1 MGLATDSRERI
12 VKKVIA
18 VVIAI
23 VSLSVAAAAFL
34 PSSQKTLISKIF
46 VEPTYNSLSGREG
59 NDGEILVV
67 KIDDTVSARPQI
79 GINRADVVYIEQVEG
94 GLTRLAAVY
103 SSEIPTL
110 IGPIRSA
117 RISDIEI
124 LAQYGRVVF
133 AYSGAQSKLLPVIS
147 AANLN
152 DYGAQR
158 QSPTIYTRDESRT
171 APTNMV
177 LRADLLLEKV
187 HGDGREIATSHS
199 AGWNFGDLPAGGTAI
214 SEAKLSWPAASYELK
229 WSKEENR
236 WLIFNNGIA
245 NMSADGVQHGPT
257 TFLIQ
262 MVEILPS
269 EYGDKFGGVTPYSKT
284 VGTGTGFV
292 LRDGKYFPATWSRP
306 DELSGTTWTA
316 LDGSELP
323 FARGQIWIAL
333 TEKNPQFTL
342 DSAPVK

>member
-1 MGLATDSRERI
+1 MKKLLSVVLALL
-12 VKKVIA
+12 
-18 VVIAI
+18 
-23 VSLSVAAAAFL
+23 SLSIAAVAFL
-34 PSSQKTLISKIF
+34 PASQKSLISGIF

-59 NDGEILVV
+59 SDGEILVV

-79 GINRADVVYIEQVEG
+79 GIDRADVVYIEQVEG
-94 GLTRLAAVY
+94 GLTRLAAVF

-133 AYSGAQSKLLPVIS
+133 AYSGAQSKMLPVIS

-152 DYGAQR
+152 DFGAQR

-171 APTNMV
+171 SPTNMV

-187 HGDGREIATSHS
+187 RSDGREIAKSRS
-199 AGWNFGDLPAGGTAI
+199 VGWNFGDLPTGGVAI
-214 SEAKLSWPAASYELK
+214 TGAKISWPAATYDLT
-229 WSKEENR
+229 WSIEEER
-236 WLIFNNGIA
+236 WLISNNGVP
-245 NMSADGVQHGPT
+245 NMSASGSQHGPT
-257 TFLIQ
+257 TFVIQ
-262 MVEILPS
+262 IVEILPS

-306 DELSGTTWTA
+306 DELSGTTWQA
-316 LDGSELP
+316 LDGSELA
-323 FARGQIWIAL
+323 FARGQVWVAL
-333 TEKNPQFTL
+333 TEKNPQFAL

>member
-1 MGLATDSRERI
+1 M
-12 VKKVIA
+12 KKVFTVFVALI
-18 VVIAI
+18 
-23 VSLSVAAAAFL
+23 SLSIAAVAFL
-34 PSSQKTLISKIF
+34 PASQKSLISEIF

-59 NDGEILVV
+59 TDGEVLAV
-67 KIDDTVSARPQI
+67 KIDDSVSARPQI
-79 GINRADVVYIEQVEG
+79 GIDRADVVYIEQVEG
-94 GLTRLAAVY
+94 GLTRLAAIF

-158 QSPTIYTRDESRT
+158 QSPTIYTRDELRT
-171 APTNMV
+171 SPTNMV

-187 HGDGREIATSHS
+187 RSDGREIATSRS
-199 AGWNFGDLPAGGTAI
+199 VGWNFGELPIGGTAI
-214 SEAKLSWPAASYELK
+214 TEATVNWPAASYEVK
-229 WSKEENR
+229 WSPEEER
-236 WLIFNNGIA
+236 WLIFNKGVA
-245 NMSADGVQHGPT
+245 NMSASGGQHGPT
-257 TFLIQ
+257 NFLIQ
-262 MVEILPS
+262 IVEIVPS
-269 EYGDKFGGVTPYSKT
+269 EYGDKFGGVTPLSKT
-284 VGTGTGFV
+284 VGSGSGFL

-306 DELSGTTWTA
+306 DELSGTTWLA

>member
-1 MGLATDSRERI
+1 M
-12 VKKVIA
+12 KKILTIFVAIIS
-18 VVIAI
+18 IAI
-23 VSLSVAAAAFL
+23 AAVAFL
-34 PSSQKTLISKIF
+34 PTSQKSLISEIF

-59 NDGEILVV
+59 SDGEILVV
-67 KIDDTVSARPQI
+67 KIDDTTAARPQI
-79 GINRADVVYIEQVEG
+79 GIDRADIVYIEQVEG
-94 GLTRLAAVY
+94 GLTRLAAVF

-133 AYSGAQSKLLPVIS
+133 AYSGAQSKLLPVIG

-187 HGDGREIATSHS
+187 RSDGREIATSRS
-199 AGWNFGDLPAGGTAI
+199 VGWEFGNLPDGGI
-214 SEAKLSWPAASYELK
+214 SIIDAKLSWPAASYELK
-229 WSKEENR
+229 WSAEEER
-236 WLIFNNGIA
+236 WLLFNNGIP
-245 NMSADGVQHGPT
+245 NMSASGIQHGPT

-262 MVEILPS
+262 LVEIVPS
-269 EYGDKFGGVTPYSKT
+269 EYGDKLGGVTPLSKT
-284 VGTGTGFV
+284 VGSGTGFV

-306 DELSGTTWTA
+306 NELSGTSWRA

-323 FARGQIWIAL
+323 FARGQVWIAL

>member
-1 MGLATDSRERI
+1 MKKIFTIVLAL
-12 VKKVIA
+12 
-18 VVIAI
+18 
-23 VSLSVAAAAFL
+23 VSLSIAAVAFL
-34 PSSQKTLISKIF
+34 PASQKSFISNIF

-59 NDGEILVV
+59 IDGEILVV

-79 GINRADVVYIEQVEG
+79 GIDRADVVYIEQVEG
-94 GLTRLAAVY
+94 GLTRLAAVF

-124 LAQYGRVVF
+124 LAPYGRVVF
-133 AYSGAQSKLLPVIS
+133 AYSGAQSKMLPVIS

-171 APTNMV
+171 SPTNMV

-187 HGDGREIATSHS
+187 RSDGREIAQSRTV
-199 AGWNFGDLPAGGTAI
+199 GWTFGDLPNGGTAI
-214 SEAKLSWPAASYELK
+214 TEAKINWPAASYEVK
-229 WSKEENR
+229 WSPTEER
-236 WLIFNNGIA
+236 WLIFNNGVP
-245 NMSADGVQHGPT
+245 NMSATGTQHGPT
-257 TFLIQ
+257 TFVIQ
-262 MVEILPS
+262 DVEILPS

-284 VGTGTGFV
+284 IGTGTGFV
-292 LRDGKYFPATWSRP
+292 LRDGQYFAATWSRP
-306 DELSGTTWTA
+306 DELSGTTWRT

-323 FARGQIWIAL
+323 FARGQVWIAL

-342 DSAPVK
+342 DSAPTSP

>member
-1 MGLATDSRERI
+1 M
-12 VKKVIA
+12 KKVFT
-18 VVIAI
+18 VFVAI
-23 VSLSVAAAAFL
+23 FSLSIAALAFL
-34 PSSQKTLISKIF
+34 PGPQKSLIKNIF

-59 NDGEILVV
+59 GDGEILVV
-67 KIDDTVSARPQI
+67 KIDDTLSARPQI
-79 GINRADVVYIEQVEG
+79 GLDRADIVYIEQVEG
-94 GLTRLAAVY
+94 GLTRLAAVF

-117 RISDIEI
+117 RISDIDI

-171 APTNMV
+171 SPTNMV
-177 LRADLLLEKV
+177 LRGDLLLDKV
-187 HGDGREIATSHS
+187 HSDGRDVATSRS
-199 AGWNFGDLPAGGTAI
+199 VGWDFGDLPDGGIAI
-214 SEAKLSWPAASYELK
+214 TDVKLSWPAASYELK
-229 WSKEENR
+229 WSKEEER
-236 WLIFNNGIA
+236 WLVFNNGIA
-245 NMSADGVQHGPT
+245 NMSASGVQHGPT

-262 MVEILPS
+262 NVEIVPS
-269 EYGDKFGGVTPYSKT
+269 EYGDKLGGVTPLSKT
-284 VGTGTGFV
+284 VGSGTGFV

-306 DELSGTTWTA
+306 DELAGTTWLA

-323 FARGQIWIAL
+323 FARGQVWIAL

-342 DSAPVK
+342 ESAPTTK

>member
-1 MGLATDSRERI
+1 
-12 VKKVIA
+12 V
-18 VVIAI
+18 
-23 VSLSVAAAAFL
+23 
-34 PSSQKTLISKIF
+34 
-46 VEPTYNSLSGREG
+46 
-59 NDGEILVV
+59 ILVV

-79 GINRADVVYIEQVEG
+79 GIDRADVVYIEQVEG
-94 GLTRLAAVY
+94 GLTRLAAVF

-133 AYSGAQSKLLPVIS
+133 AYSGAQSKMLPVIS

-171 APTNMV
+171 SPTNMV

-187 HGDGREIATSHS
+187 RSDGREIAKSRS
-199 AGWNFGDLPAGGTAI
+199 VGWNFGDLPTGGVAI
-214 SEAKLSWPAASYELK
+214 TGAKISWPAAAYDLT
-229 WSKEENR
+229 WSIQEER
-236 WLIFNNGIA
+236 WLISNNGIP
-245 NMSADGVQHGPT
+245 NMSATGSQHGPA
-257 TFLIQ
+257 TFVIQ
-262 MVEILPS
+262 IVEILPS

-306 DELSGTTWTA
+306 DELSGTRWQA
-316 LDGSELP
+316 LDGSELA
-323 FARGQIWIAL
+323 FARGQVWIAL
-333 TEKNPQFTL
+333 TEKNPQFAL

>member
-1 MGLATDSRERI
+1 M
-12 VKKVIA
+12 KKVFTVFVALI
-18 VVIAI
+18 
-23 VSLSVAAAAFL
+23 SLLIAAASFL
-34 PSSQKTLISKIF
+34 PTSQKSLVSDIF

-59 NDGEILVV
+59 SDGEILVA

-79 GINRADVVYIEQVEG
+79 GIDRADIVYIEQVEG
-94 GLTRLAAVY
+94 GLTRLAVVY

-147 AANLN
+147 SANLN

-187 HGDGREIATSHS
+187 HSDGREIATSRS
-199 AGWNFGDLPAGGTAI
+199 IGWIFGDLPTGGTAI
-214 SEAKLSWPAASYELK
+214 TGAKMSWPAASYDIT
-229 WSKEENR
+229 WSIEEER
-236 WLIFNNGIA
+236 WLISNNGIP
-245 NMSADGVQHGPT
+245 NMSASGSQHGPT
-257 TFLIQ
+257 TFVIQ
-262 MVEILPS
+262 LVEIFPS

-306 DELSGTTWTA
+306 DELSGTTWRA

-323 FARGQIWIAL
+323 FARGQVWIAL

-342 DSAPVK
+342 DSVLTKE

>member
-1 MGLATDSRERI
+1 M
-12 VKKVIA
+12 KKTFSVFVA
-18 VVIAI
+18 LL
-23 VSLSVAAAAFL
+23 SLSVAAIAFL
-34 PSSQKTLISKIF
+34 PASQKGAISEIF

-59 NDGEILVV
+59 SDGEILAV
-67 KIDDTVSARPQI
+67 KIDDTVAARPQI
-79 GINRADVVYIEQVEG
+79 GIDRADVIYIEQVEG
-94 GLTRLAAVY
+94 GLTRLAALF

-133 AYSGAQSKLLPVIS
+133 AYSGAQSKMLPVIS

-171 APTNMV
+171 APTDMV

-187 HGDGREIATSHS
+187 RSDGREVATSRS
-199 AGWNFGDLPAGGTAI
+199 AGWIFGDLPKGGI
-214 SEAKLSWPAASYELK
+214 SITGAKLSWPATSYDLK
-229 WSKEENR
+229 WSSKEER
-236 WLIFNNGIA
+236 WLISNNGVA
-245 NMSADGVQHGPT
+245 NMSASGVQHGPT
-257 TFLIQ
+257 TFVIQ
-262 MVEILPS
+262 TVEILPS

-284 VGTGTGFV
+284 VGSGTGFI

-306 DELSGTTWTA
+306 DEFSGTTWRA
-316 LDGSELP
+316 LDGSELA
-323 FARGQIWIAL
+323 FARGQVWIAL

>member
-1 MGLATDSRERI
+1 M
-12 VKKVIA
+12 KKVFTVFVALI
-18 VVIAI
+18 
-23 VSLSVAAAAFL
+23 SLSIAAVAFL
-34 PSSQKTLISKIF
+34 PASQKSLISAIF

-59 NDGEILVV
+59 IDGEILAV
-67 KIDDTVSARPQI
+67 KIDDSISARPQI
-79 GINRADVVYIEQVEG
+79 GIDRADIVYIEQVEG
-94 GLTRLAAVY
+94 GLTRLAAIF

-171 APTNMV
+171 SPTNMV

-187 HGDGREIATSHS
+187 RSDGREIATSRS
-199 AGWNFGDLPAGGTAI
+199 VGWNFGDLPIGGTAI
-214 SEAKLSWPAASYELK
+214 TEAKLSWPAASYEVK
-229 WSKEENR
+229 WSKEESR
-236 WLIFNNGIA
+236 WLIFNNGVP
-245 NMSADGVQHGPT
+245 NMSAPGGQHGPA

-262 MVEILPS
+262 NVEIVPS
-269 EYGDKFGGVTPYSKT
+269 EYGDKFGGVTPLSKT
-284 VGTGTGFV
+284 VGSGTGFL

-306 DELSGTTWTA
+306 DELSGTTWLA

>member
-1 MGLATDSRERI
+1 M
-12 VKKVIA
+12 KKVLTVCVALISLSIA
-18 VVIAI
+18 VV
-23 VSLSVAAAAFL
+23 AFL
-34 PSSQKTLISKIF
+34 PASQKSLFADIF

-59 NDGEILVV
+59 SDGEILAV
-67 KIDDTVSARPQI
+67 KIDDSVSARPQI
-79 GINRADVVYIEQVEG
+79 GIDRADIVYIEQVEG
-94 GLTRLAAVY
+94 GLTRLAAIF

-171 APTNMV
+171 SPTNMV

-187 HGDGREIATSHS
+187 RSDGREIATSRS
-199 AGWNFGDLPAGGTAI
+199 VGWNFGDLPIGGTAI
-214 SEAKLSWPAASYELK
+214 TEAKLSWPAASYEVK
-229 WSKEENR
+229 WSKEESR
-236 WLIFNNGIA
+236 WLISNNGVA
-245 NMSADGVQHGPT
+245 NLSASGVQHGPT

-262 MVEILPS
+262 NVEILPS

-284 VGTGTGFV
+284 IGSGTGFV

-306 DELSGTTWTA
+306 DELSGTTWLA
-316 LDGSELP
+316 QDGSELP

-342 DSAPVK
+342 DSAPAK

>member
-1 MGLATDSRERI
+1 MKRI
-12 VKKVIA
+12 LTVLVAITS
-18 VVIAI
+18 IAI
-23 VSLSVAAAAFL
+23 AAIAFL
-34 PSSQKTLISKIF
+34 PASQKSLISEIF

-59 NDGEILVV
+59 SDGEILVV
-67 KIDDTVSARPQI
+67 KIDDTTAARPQI
-79 GINRADVVYIEQVEG
+79 GIDRADIVYIEQVEG
-94 GLTRLAAVY
+94 GLTRLAAVF

-133 AYSGAQSKLLPVIS
+133 AYSGAQSKLLPVIG

-187 HGDGREIATSHS
+187 RSDGREIATSRS
-199 AGWNFGDLPAGGTAI
+199 VGWGFGNLLVGGI
-214 SEAKLSWPAASYELK
+214 SIIDAKLSWPAASYELK
-229 WSKEENR
+229 WSADEDR
-236 WLIFNNGIA
+236 WLVFNNGIP
-245 NMSADGVQHGPT
+245 NMSSSGIQHGPT

-262 MVEILPS
+262 LVEIVPS
-269 EYGDKFGGVTPYSKT
+269 EYGDKLGGVTPLSKT
-284 VGTGTGFV
+284 VGSGTGFV

-306 DELSGTTWTA
+306 DELSGTTWRA

-323 FARGQIWIAL
+323 FARGQVWIAL

>member
-1 MGLATDSRERI
+1 MKRI
-12 VKKVIA
+12 LTVLVAITS
-18 VVIAI
+18 IAI
-23 VSLSVAAAAFL
+23 AAIAFL
-34 PSSQKTLISKIF
+34 PASQKSLISEIF

-59 NDGEILVV
+59 SDGEILVV
-67 KIDDTVSARPQI
+67 KIDDTTAARPQI
-79 GINRADVVYIEQVEG
+79 GIDRADIVYIEQVEG
-94 GLTRLAAVY
+94 GLTRLAAVF

-133 AYSGAQSKLLPVIS
+133 AYSGAQSKLLSVIG

-187 HGDGREIATSHS
+187 RSDGREIATSRS
-199 AGWNFGDLPAGGTAI
+199 VGWEFGNLPDGGI
-214 SEAKLSWPAASYELK
+214 SIIDAKLSWPAASYELK
-229 WSKEENR
+229 WSAEEER
-236 WLIFNNGIA
+236 WLVFNNGIP
-245 NMSADGVQHGPT
+245 NMSASGIQHGPT

-262 MVEILPS
+262 LVEIVPS
-269 EYGDKFGGVTPYSKT
+269 EYGDKLGGVTPLSKT
-284 VGTGTGFV
+284 VGSGTGFV

-306 DELSGTTWTA
+306 DELSGTVWTA

-323 FARGQIWIAL
+323 FARGQVWIAL

>member
-1 MGLATDSRERI
+1 MKRVSTVILAI
-12 VKKVIA
+12 L
-18 VVIAI
+18 
-23 VSLSVAAAAFL
+23 SLSVAAIAFL
-34 PSSQKTLISKIF
+34 PASPKSLISHIF

-59 NDGEILVV
+59 SDGEVLVV

-79 GINRADVVYIEQVEG
+79 GIDRADVVYIEQVEG
-94 GLTRLAAVY
+94 GLTRLAAVF
-103 SSEIPTL
+103 SSEIPTE

-124 LAQYGRVVF
+124 FAQYGRVVF

-171 APTNMV
+171 SPTNMV
-177 LRADLLLEKV
+177 LRADLLLEKA
-187 HGDGREIATSHS
+187 HSDKREIATSRS
-199 AGWNFGDLPAGGTAI
+199 MGWSFGDLPNGGIPI
-214 SEAKLSWPAASYELK
+214 SEVKMSWPAASYELT
-229 WSKEENR
+229 WSAVEER
-236 WLIFNNGIA
+236 WLISNNGVA
-245 NMSADGVQHGPT
+245 NMSASGSQHGPT
-257 TFLIQ
+257 TFVIQ
-262 MVEILPS
+262 VVEILPS

-284 VGTGTGFV
+284 VGSGTGFI
-292 LRDGKYFPATWSRP
+292 LRDGKYFAATWSRP
-306 DELSGTTWTA
+306 DALSGTTWKA

>member
-1 MGLATDSRERI
+1 M
-12 VKKVIA
+12 KKVSKVFLA
-18 VVIAI
+18 LL
-23 VSLSVAAAAFL
+23 SLSIAAVAFL
-34 PSSQKTLISKIF
+34 PASQKSVISDIF

-59 NDGEILVV
+59 RDGEILVV

-79 GINRADVVYIEQVEG
+79 GIDRADVVYIEQVEG
-94 GLTRLAAVY
+94 GLTRLAAVF

-133 AYSGAQSKLLPVIS
+133 AYSGAQSKMLPVIS

-171 APTNMV
+171 SPTNMV
-177 LRADLLLEKV
+177 LRADLLLERV
-187 HGDGREIATSHS
+187 RSDGREIAKSRS
-199 AGWNFGDLPAGGTAI
+199 VGWNFGDLPTGGVAI
-214 SEAKLSWPAASYELK
+214 TGAKISWPAATYDLT
-229 WSKEENR
+229 WSAEEER
-236 WLIFNNGIA
+236 WLISNNGIP
-245 NMSADGVQHGPT
+245 NMSASGSQHGPT
-257 TFLIQ
+257 TFVIQ
-262 MVEILPS
+262 IVEILPS

-306 DELSGTTWTA
+306 DELSGTTWQA
-316 LDGSELP
+316 LDGSELA
-323 FARGQIWIAL
+323 FARGQVWIAL
-333 TEKNPQFTL
+333 TEKNPQFALELPST
-342 DSAPVK
+342 SK

>member
-1 MGLATDSRERI
+1 M
-12 VKKVIA
+12 KKVSKVFLA
-18 VVIAI
+18 LL
-23 VSLSVAAAAFL
+23 SLSIAAVAFL
-34 PSSQKTLISKIF
+34 PASQKSVISDIF

-59 NDGEILVV
+59 SDGEILVV

-79 GINRADVVYIEQVEG
+79 GIDRADVVYIEQVEG
-94 GLTRLAAVY
+94 GLTRLAAVF

-133 AYSGAQSKLLPVIS
+133 AYSGAQSKMLPVIS

-171 APTNMV
+171 SPTNMV

-187 HGDGREIATSHS
+187 RSDGREIAKSRS
-199 AGWNFGDLPAGGTAI
+199 VGWNFGDLPTGGVAI
-214 SEAKLSWPAASYELK
+214 TGAKISWPAAAYDLT
-229 WSKEENR
+229 WSIQEER
-236 WLIFNNGIA
+236 WLISNNGIP
-245 NMSADGVQHGPT
+245 NMSASGSQHGPT
-257 TFLIQ
+257 TFVIQ
-262 MVEILPS
+262 IVEILPS

-306 DELSGTTWTA
+306 DELSGTRWQA
-316 LDGSELP
+316 LDGSELA
-323 FARGQIWIAL
+323 FARGQVWIAL
-333 TEKNPQFTL
+333 TEKNPQFAL

>member
-1 MGLATDSRERI
+1 M
-12 VKKVIA
+12 KKTFSVFVA
-18 VVIAI
+18 LL
-23 VSLSVAAAAFL
+23 SLSVAAIAFL
-34 PSSQKTLISKIF
+34 PASQKAAISEIF

-59 NDGEILVV
+59 SDGEILVV
-67 KIDDTVSARPQI
+67 KIDDTVAARPQI
-79 GINRADVVYIEQVEG
+79 GIDRADVVYIEQVEG
-94 GLTRLAAVY
+94 GLTRLAALF

-133 AYSGAQSKLLPVIS
+133 AYSGAQSKMLPVIS

-171 APTNMV
+171 APTDMV
-177 LRADLLLEKV
+177 LRADLLIEKV
-187 HGDGREIATSHS
+187 RSDGREVAKSRS
-199 AGWNFGDLPAGGTAI
+199 AGWIFGNLPKGGIAI
-214 SEAKLSWPAASYELK
+214 TSAKLSWPATSYDLK
-229 WSKEENR
+229 WSSKEER
-236 WLIFNNGIA
+236 WLISNNGVA
-245 NMSADGVQHGPT
+245 NMSASGVQHGPT
-257 TFLIQ
+257 TFVIQ
-262 MVEILPS
+262 TVEILPS

-284 VGTGTGFV
+284 VGSGTGFI

-306 DELSGTTWTA
+306 DEFSGTTWRA
-316 LDGSELP
+316 LDGSELA
-323 FARGQIWIAL
+323 FARGQVWIAL
-333 TEKNPQFTL
+333 TEKNPQFAL

>member
-1 MGLATDSRERI
+1 MKRVSTVILAI
-12 VKKVIA
+12 L
-18 VVIAI
+18 
-23 VSLSVAAAAFL
+23 SLSVAAIAFL
-34 PSSQKTLISKIF
+34 PASPKSLISHIF
-46 VEPTYNSLSGREG
+46 VQPTYNSLSGREG
-59 NDGEILVV
+59 SDGEVLVV

-79 GINRADVVYIEQVEG
+79 GIDRADVVYIEQVEG
-94 GLTRLAAVY
+94 GLTRLAAVF
-103 SSEIPTL
+103 SSEIPTE

-124 LAQYGRVVF
+124 FAQYGRVVF

-171 APTNMV
+171 SPTNMV
-177 LRADLLLEKV
+177 LRADLLLEKA
-187 HGDGREIATSHS
+187 HSDKREIATSRS
-199 AGWNFGDLPAGGTAI
+199 MGWSFGDLPNGGIPI
-214 SEAKLSWPAASYELK
+214 SEVKMSWPAASYELT
-229 WSKEENR
+229 WSAVEER
-236 WLIFNNGIA
+236 WLISNNGVA
-245 NMSADGVQHGPT
+245 NMSASGSQHGPT
-257 TFLIQ
+257 TFVIQ
-262 MVEILPS
+262 VVEILPS

-284 VGTGTGFV
+284 VGSGTGFI
-292 LRDGKYFPATWSRP
+292 LRDGKYFAATWSRP
-306 DELSGTTWTA
+306 DALSGTTWKA

>member
-1 MGLATDSRERI
+1 M
-12 VKKVIA
+12 KKVFTVFVALI
-18 VVIAI
+18 
-23 VSLSVAAAAFL
+23 SLLIAAASFL
-34 PSSQKTLISKIF
+34 PTSQKSLVSDIF

-59 NDGEILVV
+59 SDGEILVA

-79 GINRADVVYIEQVEG
+79 GIDRADIVYIEQVEG
-94 GLTRLAAVY
+94 GLTRLAVVY

-147 AANLN
+147 SANLN

-187 HGDGREIATSHS
+187 HSDGREIATSRS
-199 AGWNFGDLPAGGTAI
+199 IGWIFGDLPTGGTAI
-214 SEAKLSWPAASYELK
+214 TGAKMSWPAASYDIT
-229 WSKEENR
+229 WSIEEER
-236 WLIFNNGIA
+236 WLISNNGIP
-245 NMSADGVQHGPT
+245 NMSASGSQHGPT
-257 TFLIQ
+257 TFVIQ
-262 MVEILPS
+262 LVEIFPS

-306 DELSGTTWTA
+306 DELSGTTWRA
-316 LDGSELP
+316 LDGSDLP
-323 FARGQIWIAL
+323 FARGQVWIAL
-333 TEKNPQFTL
+333 TEKNPQFAL

>member
-1 MGLATDSRERI
+1 M
-12 VKKVIA
+12 KKVITTFVVLLSLFA
-18 VVIAI
+18 V
-23 VSLSVAAAAFL
+23 AAAFL
-34 PSSQKTLISKIF
+34 PTSQKSLISEVF

-59 NDGEILVV
+59 SDGEVLVV
-67 KIDDTVSARPQI
+67 KIDDTTAARPQI
-79 GINRADVVYIEQVEG
+79 GIDRADIVYIEQVEA
-94 GLTRLAAVY
+94 GLTRLAAVF
-103 SSEIPTL
+103 SSEIPIE
-110 IGPIRSA
+110 IGPVRSA

-133 AYSGAQSKLLPVIS
+133 AYSGAQSKLLPLIA

-158 QSPTIYTRDESRT
+158 QSPTIYTRDETRT

-187 HGDGREIATSHS
+187 RSDEREIATSRS
-199 AGWNFGDLPAGGTAI
+199 VGWNFGDLPNGGIAI
-214 SEAKLSWPAASYELK
+214 TDAKVTWPAASYDVK
-229 WSKEENR
+229 WSAGENR
-236 WLIFNNGIA
+236 WLLFNNGIP
-245 NMSADGVQHGPT
+245 NMSASGVQHGPT
-257 TFLIQ
+257 TFVIQ
-262 MVEILPS
+262 IVEILPS
-269 EYGDKFGGVTPYSKT
+269 EYGDKYGGVTPYSKT
-284 VGTGTGFV
+284 VGSGTGFV

-306 DELSGTTWTA
+306 DELSGTTWRA

-342 DSAPVK
+342 DSAPTKE

>member
-1 MGLATDSRERI
+1 M
-12 VKKVIA
+12 KKAFTIFVA
-18 VVIAI
+18 LL
-23 VSLSVAAAAFL
+23 SLSVAGVAFL
-34 PSSQKTLISKIF
+34 PASQKSLISEIF

-59 NDGEILVV
+59 SDGEILVV
-67 KIDDTVSARPQI
+67 KIDDTTAARPQI
-79 GINRADVVYIEQVEG
+79 GIDRADVVYIEQVEG
-94 GLTRLAAVY
+94 GLTRLAAIF
-103 SSEIPTL
+103 SSEIPTR

-133 AYSGAQSKLLPVIS
+133 AYSGAQSKLLPVIA

-171 APTNMV
+171 SPTDMV

-187 HGDGREIATSHS
+187 RSDGRQIAQSRS
-199 AGWNFGDLPAGGTAI
+199 IGWSFGDVPSGGTAI
-214 SEAKLSWPAASYELK
+214 TGAKLSWPATSYDLK
-229 WSKEENR
+229 WSAEEER
-236 WLIFNNGIA
+236 WMISNNGVA
-245 NMSADGVQHGPT
+245 NLSASGLQHGPT

-284 VGTGTGFV
+284 IGTGTGFV

-306 DELSGTTWTA
+306 DELAGTTWRA
-316 LDGSELP
+316 LDGSEIP
-323 FARGQIWIAL
+323 FARGQVWIAL
-333 TEKNPQFTL
+333 TEKNPEFTL